1 MGNNKS
7 SIFKNL
13 EAGFASKSDGELRF
27 SAFIFNLMAS
37 PFLVKV
43 STSIA
48 LVAVKLHL
56 PISGLIKATI
66 FKQFCGGESRSD
78 SEKVIKKLGNHNV
91 KSILDYSIEGENHD
105 AQFESTTEEI
115 IKVIQHGKSNDNIPV
130 ACVKITGIGS
140 FQLLEKVN
148 EKSTLNA
155 QEAASFETI
164 KTRLDRLCS
173 AAQSNGVP
181 LYIDAE
187 ESWIQDT
194 IDELVMEMMLRY
206 NTEKAFVFN
215 TLQMYRWDRLSF
227 FKESLKKAKENG
239 IKLGVKIVR
248 GAYIEKENDR
258 AEQKGYRSPIQP
270 SKDATDR
277 DYNTALQFTIDN
289 LDYIEICA
297 GTHNEYSSELLTELM
312 AKKGIANDHPHI
324 YFSQLYG
331 MSDQISFN
339 LASLGYNVSKY
350 VPYGPVNSTL
360 PYLIR
365 RAEENTS
372 MAGQVGNELKLIRK
386 EQKRRKSTAS

>member
-227 FKESLKKAKENG
+227 FKESLKKPK
-239 IKLGVKIVR
+239 KM
-248 GAYIEKENDR
+248 
-258 AEQKGYRSPIQP
+258 
-270 SKDATDR
+270 
-277 DYNTALQFTIDN
+277 
-289 LDYIEICA
+289 
-297 GTHNEYSSELLTELM
+297 EL
-312 AKKGIANDHPHI
+312 
-324 YFSQLYG
+324 
-331 MSDQISFN
+331 
-339 LASLGYNVSKY
+339 SLG
-350 VPYGPVNSTL
+350 
-360 PYLIR
+360 
-365 RAEENTS
+365 
-372 MAGQVGNELKLIRK
+372 
-386 EQKRRKSTAS
+386 